1 MRRKAYEPKKLLT
14 LRILEILKE
23 YHSRYLSVGF
33 FEAISDLRKKR
44 QNRGA
49 VNFFVKKGDIAPLI
63 FMKSAAS
70 RSACNVNIIMNLIRI
85 ENRRI
90 FEHGK

>member
-1 MRRKAYEPKKLLT
+1 MCRKALSPQKLLI
-14 LRILEILKE
+14 LRILKILTE
-23 YHSRYLSVGF
+23 YHARNLSVGF

-70 RSACNVNIIMNLIRI
+70 RSACKINIVMNLIRI